1 MSVFELRKESEQKLI
16 HVRGLTCAN
25 CAAKIEKQVQQLE
38 EVIEARINLVQQTLE
53 VEVLTSEASGIVGQI
68 REIVTRLEPHVKVY
82 EDVAAAVES
91 EEEHEGVQR
100 EVIQLGIGGI
110 LFVAAIAFPMGFPV
124 KIGLFLLSY
133 FLIGGE
139 VLLRAGRNILRG
151 EIFDENFLM
160 TIATVGAF
168 AIGEYPEAV
177 AVMLFYQVGELFQ
190 EMAVNRSRRS
200 IKALM
205 DIRPDFANLL
215 VNGEVVQVDPQEVEV
230 GDRIVVKPGE
240 RIPLDGRV
248 LEGQSMVDTSA
259 LTGESVP
266 RSARKGDELLAGC
279 INISGLITLEVTR
292 TFQESTVAK
301 ILDMVQNASSR
312 KAPTE
317 AFITRFA
324 RYYTPVVVFSALAI
338 AVIPPLVL
346 RDAVF
351 ADWFYRGLIFLV
363 ISCPCALVISI
374 PLGFF
379 GGIGGASRNGILIKG
394 GNYLEA
400 LNDIQ
405 TIVFDKTGTLTK
417 GVFKVA
423 QVTPA
428 EGVSEAELLHV
439 AAEAEVHSNHPIARS
454 ILEAYD
460 QPVTVEQKG
469 NYEEIPGHGIR
480 AERGERIILAG
491 NDKMMRDHG
500 ILPPTVDLVGTV
512 VHVAVNG
519 RYYGSILIR
528 DEVKTDAVEAI
539 AELRRLGIHEL
550 VMLTGDRKE
559 IAQKVASDLGFD
571 QVFAEL
577 LPDEKVAKV
586 EELVARTGHAGKVAF
601 VGDGINDAPVLARA
615 DVGMAMGGLG
625 SDAAIEA
632 ADIVLMTDEPS
643 KIAEA
648 IRIARKTRAIVIQNI
663 VFALGVKGVV
673 LLLGAFGEATMWEAV
688 FADVG
693 VALIAVLNA
702 MRAMKTRQ
710 KKSTHDAGANP
721 TVANAE

>member
-1 MSVFELRKESEQKLI
+1 MSVFENVLRKESEQKTI

-25 CAAKIEKQVQQLE
+25 CAAKIEKQVQQLDH
-38 EVIEARINLVQQTLE
+38 VIDARINLVNQTME
-53 VEVLTSEASGIVGQI
+53 VEVLTSVGSEIVAQV
-68 REIVTRLEPHVKVY
+68 REIVVRLEPHVKVY
-82 EDVAAAVES
+82 ESQRIPQDA
-91 EEEHEGVQR
+91 EEEEDGTR
-100 EVIQLGIGGI
+100 KELIQLGIGGVI
-110 LFVAAIAFPMGFPV
+110 FAAATFFPMAFFA
-124 KIGLFLLSY
+124 KIILFLLSY
-133 FLIGGE
+133 FIIGGE
-139 VLLRAGRNILRG
+139 VLLRAVRNILRG

-190 EMAVNRSRRS
+190 DLAVNRSRRS

-205 DIRPDFANLL
+205 DIRPDFANMVVDGQLL
-215 VNGEVVQVDPQEVEV
+215 QVDPQEVAV

-240 RIPLDGRV
+240 RIPLDGCV

-266 RSARKGDELLAGC
+266 RSARLGDELLAGC
-279 INISGLITLEVTR
+279 INLNGLLTLEVSKS
-292 TFQESTVAK
+292 FQESTVAK

-324 RYYTPVVVFSALAI
+324 RYYTPAVVFSALAI
-338 AVIPPLVL
+338 AIIPPIVVPG
-346 RDAVF
+346 AVF
-351 ADWFYRGLIFLV
+351 ADWLYRGLIFLV

-374 PLGFF
+374 PLSFF

-400 LNDIQ
+400 LHEVK
-405 TIVFDKTGTLTK
+405 TVVFDKTGTLTK

-423 QVTPA
+423 QVVPVD
-428 EGVSEAELLHV
+428 GVHEIDLLRT
-439 AAEAEVHSNHPIARS
+439 AAEAEAHSNHPIARS

-460 QPVTVEQKG
+460 KPVTVEQG
-469 NYEEIPGHGIR
+469 GTYEEIPGQGIKVVL
-480 AERGERIILAG
+480 GERRIIAG
-491 NDKMMRDHG
+491 NDTMMHAHG
-500 ILPPTVDLVGTV
+500 IHAPKLDVVGTV
-512 VHVAVNG
+512 VHVAVNNQ
-519 RYYGSILIR
+519 YYGNIVIR
-528 DEVKTDAVEAI
+528 DEMKADAAKAI
-539 AELRRLGIHEL
+539 KQLRQLGIREL

-559 IAQKVASDLGFD
+559 IAEKVASELQLDRVYAG
-571 QVFAEL
+571 L
-577 LPDEKVAKV
+577 LPDEKVARV
-586 EELVARTGHAGKVAF
+586 EAIVGESGHTGKVAF

-643 KIAEA
+643 KIADA
-648 IRIARKTRAIVIQNI
+648 IRIARKTRTIVVQNI

-702 MRAMKTRQ
+702 MRAMNV
-710 KKSTHDAGANP
+710 KKN
-721 TVANAE
+721 V

>member
-1 MSVFELRKESEQKLI
+1 MSVFAGIARRESDQKTI
-16 HVRGLTCAN
+16 HLQGLTCAN
-25 CAAKIEKQVQQLE
+25 CAAKIEKQVKQLDG
-38 EVIEARINLVQQTLE
+38 VIDAQINLVNQTLE
-53 VEVLTSEASGIVGQI
+53 VEVLTSIGE
-68 REIVTRLEPHVKVY
+68 EIVEHVQEIVVRLEPHVKVY
-82 EDVAAAVES
+82 QSKDLSQAEG
-91 EEEHEGVQR
+91 EEGIGKEL
-100 EVIQLGIGGI
+100 IQLGIGAGV
-110 LFVAAIAFPMGFPV
+110 FGAAIVFSLPFPIGL
-124 KIGLFLLSY
+124 GLFLVSY
-133 FLIGGE
+133 FIIGGE

-168 AIGEYPEAV
+168 AIGEYPEGV

-190 EMAVNRSRRS
+190 GLAVNRSRRS
-200 IKALM
+200 IRALM
-205 DIRPDFANLL
+205 DIRPDFANRLL
-215 VNGEVVQVDPQEVEV
+215 DGRLIQVDPQAVRV
-230 GDRIVVKPGE
+230 GDQIVVKPGE
-240 RIPLDGRV
+240 RIPLDGVV

-266 RSARKGDELLAGC
+266 RSARAGDEILAGC
-279 INISGLITLEVTR
+279 INISGLIKLEVTK
-292 TFQESTVAK
+292 TFGESTVAK

-338 AVIPPLVL
+338 AVLPPLVVPG
-346 RDAVF
+346 AAF
-351 ADWFYRGLIFLV
+351 ADWLYRGLIFLV

-379 GGIGGASRNGILIKG
+379 GGIGGASRHGILIKG

-400 LNDIQ
+400 LHEVK
-405 TIVFDKTGTLTK
+405 TVVFDKTGTLTR

-423 QVTPA
+423 QVIPVDGISKA
-428 EGVSEAELLHV
+428 KLLQT
-439 AAEAEVHSNHPIARS
+439 AALAEVHSNHPIARS
-454 ILEAYD
+454 IREAYG
-460 QPVTVEQKG
+460 QAIVAGPGES
-469 NYEEIPGHGIR
+469 YEEIPGQGIKAVLR
-480 AERGERIILAG
+480 DRMILAG
-491 NDKMMRDHG
+491 NEALMRAYSVAVQPAD
-500 ILPPTVDLVGTV
+500 VVGTV

-519 RYYGSILIR
+519 QYYGLIVIR
-528 DEVKTDAVEAI
+528 DEMKADAAEAVEK
-539 AELRRLGIHEL
+539 LRRLGIREL

-559 IAQKVASDLGFD
+559 IAEKVAEELKLDRVYAG
-571 QVFAEL
+571 L

-586 EELVARTGHAGKVAF
+586 EEMVQSNGRSGKIAF
-601 VGDGINDAPVLARA
+601 VGDGMNDAPVLARA

-643 KIAEA
+643 KIADA
-648 IRIARKTRAIVIQNI
+648 IRIARKTRTIVVQNI
-663 VFALGVKGVV
+663 VFALGVKGMV

-702 MRAMKTRQ
+702 MRAMNIEG
-710 KKSTHDAGANP
+710 KKRP
-721 TVANAE
+721 LRV